1 MNTIFELFG
10 KIAIDNEDA
19 DRAIDKTIKKS
30 DNAKSRMQVNFAKI
44 GKVAATCGK
53 ALLTAGVAIG
63 GALVSVANSTRDYRT
78 EMGKLQTAF
87 AMQNFSAS
95 AAKTTY
101 RELVGVLGETD
112 TAVEAAQ
119 HIAQLARNEQE
130 LNTWTNICTGVFAT
144 FGDSLPVESLMEA
157 SNETAKTG
165 QVTGT
170 LADALNWAGISET
183 DFNKALS
190 ACSSE
195 SERQNLI
202 MTTLNQT
209 YGDAAK
215 EYKKTNEEV
224 IKSNQAHD
232 KLNEALAG
240 LGEAAEPA
248 ITRVIEA
255 VAKLIEEVTPVI
267 EAVCNAVI
275 ALMDAWGDLKAA
287 MTNISATVTVHTNM
301 QQMASAQMGDAVG
314 EALGSSA
321 AGDVAE
327 AYFNATTVNPDNPM
341 AAGAAGALLQL
352 LGIGGPHANGLDRVP
367 FDGYIAELHKGEAVL
382 TAREAEIWR
391 SGGYGTDT
399 SRLESIMQQVLA
411 GIQIIAGNTGAG
423 QNIILDSGALVAQLT
438 PGINAQMGAI
448 TKRRGRRS

>member
-19 DRAIDKTIKKS
+19 DRAIDKTIKKT

-44 GKVAATCGK
+44 GKAAATCGK

-170 LADALNWAGISET
+170 LADALNWAGISED

-275 ALMDAWGDLKAA
+275 ALMDAWGDLKAT
-287 MTNISATVTVHTNM
+287 MTDISATVTVHTN
-301 QQMASAQMGDAVG
+301 AQLNAAGMIGDAVT
-314 EALGSSA
+314 EATGNS
-321 AGDVAE
+321 
-327 AYFNATTVNPDNPM
+327 
-341 AAGAAGALLQL
+341 L
-352 LGIGGPHANGLDRVP
+352 LGEMAEQNAYNYGANNSDSFINWGEIGKLFGFSTGLDYVP
-367 FDGYIAELHKGEAVL
+367 YNNMPAFLHYGEAVL
-382 TAREAEIWR
+382 TREDAAAWRNGR
-391 SGGYGTDT
+391 SGDVEVLA
-399 SRLESIMQQVLA
+399 SRLETAINGLA
-411 GIQIIAGNTGAG
+411 GLLQQIAGNTGAG